1 MVKNAH
7 FSRHFGENCK
17 KTTRKRSFFFKLN
30 NFLRILYVS
39 FPYFYHFDWSEVFS
53 AISEQIPQQNKP
65 KKDIFKA
72 KKLLFW
78 RKLWK
83 NDAKKQF
90 FRGKKISAHF
100 LCFLLC
106 FHHFDGSEVSSAF
119 SAQIPQNVPFMRQKT
134 YFFGKNCEKTT
145 RKSSFFSNKK
155 LFGTFSMI
163 SSMFLPLWVIW
174 GEETEYSKR

>member
-1 MVKNAH
+1 MHIFQEILAKTVKKRRENAFL
-7 FSRHFGENCK
+7 FS
-17 KTTRKRSFFFKLN
+17 KLN
-30 NFLRILYVS
+30 NFLRILYVDQHIFTTLIDLRC
-39 FPYFYHFDWSEVFS
+39 FPLFLNKFLSRISRKKTFSRQKSYFFGKNCEKTTPKRSVFG
-53 AISEQIPQQNKP
+53 K
-65 KKDIFKA
+65 
-72 KKLLFW
+72 
-78 RKLWK
+78 
-83 NDAKKQF
+83 
-90 FRGKKISAHF
+90 KKISAHF

-106 FHHFDGSEVSSAF
+106 FHHFDGSDVSSAF

>member
-1 MVKNAH
+1 MLSSM
-7 FSRHFGENCK
+7 FSP
-17 KTTRKRSFFFKLN
+17 LWW
-30 NFLRILYVS
+30 V
-39 FPYFYHFDWSEVFS
+39 WSVFRFICTNS
-53 AISEQIPQQNKP
+53 TKCAV
-65 KKDIFKA
+65 FKA
-72 KKLLFW
+72 KKLLF
-78 RKLWK
+78 L
-83 NDAKKQF
+83 AKTVKIRRQNAVF
-90 FRGKKISAHF
+90 YGKKISAHF